1 VVADSK
7 RKSPTPAQLQW
18 AFACHLAYC
27 AYLVYTVTMADVS
40 TTLRLGP
47 VSPASSGPLYQQIVD
62 GIKREV
68 LANRLTAGSALPSY
82 RVLAEQLLVSL
93 ITVKRAYE
101 ELEREGITFS
111 RQGLGTFVAAR
122 GNDRTRADRRAVAR
136 EALRSAIHAGR
147 EAGMV
152 DRELVQMLRDELKS
166 PATESIDS
174 PMRGSAP

>member
-1 VVADSK
+1 
-7 RKSPTPAQLQW
+7 
-18 AFACHLAYC
+18 
-27 AYLVYTVTMADVS
+27 MADFPAI
-40 TTLRLGP
+40 LRLGP
-47 VSPASSGPLYQQIVD
+47 ISPAASGPLYQQIVD

-122 GNDRTRADRRAVAR
+122 GSDRTRADRRAMAL
-136 EALRSAIHAGR
+136 ESLRSAIHAGR
-147 EAGMV
+147 EAGV
-152 DRELVQMLRDELKS
+152 TDRELIQMLRDELRS
-166 PATESIDS
+166 PPAETSDKTI
-174 PMRGSAP
+174 RGSAL

>member
-1 VVADSK
+1 MPEMPS
-7 RKSPTPAQLQW
+7 
-18 AFACHLAYC
+18 
-27 AYLVYTVTMADVS
+27 TV
-40 TTLRLGP
+40 RLGP
-47 VSPASSGPLYQQIVD
+47 ISAAAPGPLYQQIVD

-122 GNDRTRADRRAVAR
+122 GNDRTRAERRAMAL
-136 EALRSAIHAGR
+136 EALRSAMDAGR
-147 EAGMV
+147 QAGV
-152 DRELVQMLRDELKS
+152 TDRELVQMLRDELKAQ
-166 PATESIDS
+166 PTEIHDDSI
-174 PMRGSAP
+174 RGSAP

>member
-1 VVADSK
+1 MPS
-7 RKSPTPAQLQW
+7 
-18 AFACHLAYC
+18 
-27 AYLVYTVTMADVS
+27 TV
-40 TTLRLGP
+40 RLGP
-47 VSPASSGPLYQQIVD
+47 ISAAAPGPLYQQIVD

-122 GNDRTRADRRAVAR
+122 GNDRTRAERRAMAL
-136 EALRSAIHAGR
+136 EALRSAMDAGR
-147 EAGMV
+147 QAGV
-152 DRELVQMLRDELKS
+152 TDRELVQMLRDELKAQ
-166 PATESIDS
+166 PTEIHDDSI
-174 PMRGSAP
+174 RGSAP

>member
-1 VVADSK
+1 MADS
-7 RKSPTPAQLQW
+7 SAL
-18 AFACHLAYC
+18 
-27 AYLVYTVTMADVS
+27 
-40 TTLRLGP
+40 LRLGP
-47 VSPASSGPLYQQIVD
+47 VSPAASGPLYQQVVD

-122 GNDRTRADRRAVAR
+122 GNDRTRADRRAMAR
-136 EALRSAIHAGR
+136 EALRSAVHASR
-147 EAGMV
+147 EAGLS
-152 DRELVQMLRDELKS
+152 DRELIQMLRDEMK
-166 PATESIDS
+166 PASSESNGEAIQ
-174 PMRGSAP
+174 GSVP

>member
-1 VVADSK
+1 
-7 RKSPTPAQLQW
+7 
-18 AFACHLAYC
+18 
-27 AYLVYTVTMADVS
+27 MAD
-40 TTLRLGP
+40 TLAKVRLGP
-47 VSPASSGPLYQQIVD
+47 ISPAAAGPLYQQIVD

-136 EALRSAIHAGR
+136 DALRSAIHAGR
-147 EAGMV
+147 EAGLG
-152 DRELVQMLRDELKS
+152 DRELTQMLRDELKS
-166 PATESIDS
+166 RLNESNEQS
-174 PMRGSAP
+174 VKGNAQ

>member
-1 VVADSK
+1 MPETAPILS
-7 RKSPTPAQLQW
+7 
-18 AFACHLAYC
+18 
-27 AYLVYTVTMADVS
+27 
-40 TTLRLGP
+40 LGP
-47 VSPASSGPLYQQIVD
+47 VSAAAAGPLYQQIVD

-122 GNDRTRADRRAVAR
+122 GNDRTRAERRAMAR
-136 EALRSAIHAGR
+136 DALRSAMDAGR
-147 EAGMV
+147 QAGV
-152 DRELVQMLRDELKS
+152 TDRELVQMLRDELKAQ
-166 PATESIDS
+166 PIESHDDPI
-174 PMRGSAP
+174 RGSAP